1 MGPRVTAVPNDSERR
16 CQERRRKHRR
26 LEQAPLTVPNNETES
41 DSDSDDDDD
50 DEDEDFEPTNYQ
62 PPTINRSAPSAAA
75 IRLLSAGASRATA
88 IPAAVVQT
96 APCFVQANN
105 GGAAV
110 QLPAAEARELAE
122 AAALAEAQWR
132 EEQATESAATGVVM
146 ASNAVDEDDNFYD
159 RKIEE
164 WTKKKE
170 RAQQI
175 RMQQAKFEEETRM
188 QQAKLA
194 EEQAKLAEEEA
205 KLAEEIQQLRKRV

>member
-1 MGPRVTAVPNDSERR
+1 
-16 CQERRRKHRR
+16 
-26 LEQAPLTVPNNETES
+26 
-41 DSDSDDDDD
+41 
-50 DEDEDFEPTNYQ
+50 
-62 PPTINRSAPSAAA
+62 
-75 IRLLSAGASRATA
+75 
-88 IPAAVVQT
+88 
-96 APCFVQANN
+96 
-105 GGAAV
+105 V

>member
-88 IPAAVVQT
+88 LPAAVVQT
-96 APCFVQANN
+96 APCSSSFESLGESFDRSFGKSNCMP
-105 GGAAV
+105 
-110 QLPAAEARELAE
+110 LPQRGLAC
-122 AAALAEAQWR
+122 
-132 EEQATESAATGVVM
+132 
-146 ASNAVDEDDNFYD
+146 ASNAPD
-159 RKIEE
+159 RAFSCA
-164 WTKKKE
+164 
-170 RAQQI
+170 RAEK
-175 RMQQAKFEEETRM
+175 ADGKCSNE
-188 QQAKLA
+188 
-194 EEQAKLAEEEA
+194 
-205 KLAEEIQQLRKRV
+205 

>member
-1 MGPRVTAVPNDSERR
+1 MS
-16 CQERRRKHRR
+16 
-26 LEQAPLTVPNNETES
+26 
-41 DSDSDDDDD
+41 
-50 DEDEDFEPTNYQ
+50 
-62 PPTINRSAPSAAA
+62 
-75 IRLLSAGASRATA
+75 LLSAGASRATA
-88 IPAAVVQT
+88 LPAAVVQT

-188 QQAKLA
+188 QQAKFEEETRMQQAKLA